1 MAKTKLL
8 RSLLLSMAIA
18 AVIDGGAVEGKW
30 RGKLELG
37 QTKLDLIFNFKSE
50 GNEIS
55 KCTMDVPMQG
65 ANGIPVEVAYCNG
78 DSLSLL
84 IKQIGASFS
93 GIITDDKITGEFS
106 QRGFTFPLTLKP
118 DTDLSERRP
127 QTPRA
132 PFPYT
137 SIDTTFIAKDGTL
150 LAGTLVIPTTA
161 DSRKMPV
168 VVMVSGSGPQNR
180 DEEIFE
186 HRPFA
191 VIADYLARNGIASLR
206 YDDRGMFESK
216 GDFSS
221 SVFDTFKD
229 DAESALEFVG
239 TFPQF
244 GNKGIIGHSEGGTIA
259 LKLASEN
266 LPDFVV
272 SLAGMAVSG
281 KECIMKQNERSL
293 GRLGIDDIEKEES
306 LQLISACFD
315 SIITGNNGIPFDVD
329 AYIRENDLGVPQH
342 VVASVKSNHNAG
354 NEWFGSLLRLNPRD
368 WLAGIKKPVLAING
382 TLDTQVDADSNLATI
397 KEYVGSAEVK
407 SYPGLNHLMQH
418 ASTGEIAEYGEIK
431 ETISPEVLQDIV
443 SFIKS
448 L

>member
-1 MAKTKLL
+1 M
-8 RSLLLSMAIA
+8 
-18 AVIDGGAVEGKW
+18 
-30 RGKLELG
+30 
-37 QTKLDLIFNFKSE
+37 
-50 GNEIS
+50 
-55 KCTMDVPMQG
+55 
-65 ANGIPVEVAYCNG
+65 
-78 DSLSLL
+78 
-84 IKQIGASFS
+84 
-93 GIITDDKITGEFS
+93 
-106 QRGFTFPLTLKP
+106 
-118 DTDLSERRP
+118 
-127 QTPRA
+127 
-132 PFPYT
+132 
-137 SIDTTFIAKDGTL
+137 
-150 LAGTLVIPTTA
+150 
-161 DSRKMPV
+161 
-168 VVMVSGSGPQNR
+168 
-180 DEEIFE
+180 
-186 HRPFA
+186 
-191 VIADYLARNGIASLR
+191 
-206 YDDRGMFESK
+206 
-216 GDFSS
+216 
-221 SVFDTFKD
+221 
-229 DAESALEFVG
+229 
-239 TFPQF
+239 
-244 GNKGIIGHSEGGTIA
+244 
-259 LKLASEN
+259 KLASEN

-342 VVASVKSNHNAG
+342 VVASVKANLNAG